1 MYNYVLSERRKAM
14 DYKFF
19 AMISRMKYINRWAL
33 MRNTINENISEH
45 SLETAFIAHALALLG
60 NKRLGKSYNAERAA
74 LLAMYHDATEII
86 TGDLPTP
93 IKYYNKQIK
102 SVYNEIEENAERQML
117 SFLPEDL
124 REEYIPLFSHTEA
137 DADLRKLVKAADKL
151 SALIKCVEERRMGNV
166 DFRSA
171 EESTLDS
178 IRKLGCPEAEM
189 FLEDFMPSYDLT
201 LDEQAK

>member
-1 MYNYVLSERRKAM
+1 M

-19 AMISRMKYINRWAL
+19 AMISRMKYIDRWAL

-60 NKRLGKSYNAERAA
+60 NKRLGKSYDPERCA

-117 SFLPEDL
+117 SYLPEDL
-124 REEYIPLFSHTEA
+124 RDEYRPLFSRTEEEA
-137 DADLRKLVKAADKL
+137 DLWKLVKAADNL
-151 SALIKCVEERRMGNV
+151 SALIKCVEERRMGNT
-166 DFRSA
+166 DFASA
-171 EESTLDS
+171 EKSTLESVKALD
-178 IRKLGCPEAEM
+178 CPEADI
-189 FLEDFMPSYDLT
+189 FLTEFMPSYDLT
-201 LDEQAK
+201 LDEQC